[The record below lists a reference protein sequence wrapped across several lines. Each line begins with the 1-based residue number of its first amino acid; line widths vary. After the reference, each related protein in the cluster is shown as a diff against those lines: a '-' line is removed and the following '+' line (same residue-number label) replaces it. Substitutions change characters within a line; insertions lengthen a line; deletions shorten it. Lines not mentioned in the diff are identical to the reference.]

1 MSEGDKIHIDIPGR
15 KLELLVPEDEIL
27 GRLRRVKVV
36 DRKPKGILMKYRKLV
51 TNASDGAVC
60 R

>member
-1 MSEGDKIHIDIPGR
+1 
-15 KLELLVPEDEIL
+15 
-27 GRLRRVKVV
+27 VKVV

-51 TNASDGAVC
+51 ANASDGAVC